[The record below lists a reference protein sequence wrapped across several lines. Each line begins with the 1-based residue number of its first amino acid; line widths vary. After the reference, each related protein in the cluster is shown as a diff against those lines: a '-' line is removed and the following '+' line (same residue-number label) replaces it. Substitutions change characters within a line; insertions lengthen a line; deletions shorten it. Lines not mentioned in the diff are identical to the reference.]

1 MHTFDCMRTAT
12 VKEIKDELSYCSTRQ
27 LTDLCL
33 HLARFKKENKE
44 LLTYLLFNAN
54 NEMTYIQSV
63 KAEMNSEFEGINHSS
78 LYYVKKS
85 VRKVLRNTKK
95 YIRYS
100 KKKATEVE
108 LLLHYC
114 ALLKTHVPDLKRSNQ
129 LHNLYQRQLQLI
141 KKSMTGLHEDLQYDF
156 EKELENL
163 KE

>member
-1 MHTFDCMRTAT
+1 MRTAT
-12 VKEIKDELSYCSTRQ
+12 IKEIKDELSYCSTKQ

-54 NEMTYIQSV
+54 NEASYIQSV
-63 KAEMNSEFEGINHSS
+63 KEEMDEGFDAINYSS

-85 VRKVLRNTKK
+85 VRKVLKNTKK

-100 KKKATEVE
+100 KKKSTEVE
-108 LLLHYC
+108 LLIYYC
-114 ALLKTHVPDLKRSNQ
+114 LLLKSRVPNLTQSNQ
-129 LHNLYQRQLQLI
+129 LNNLFLRQLQLI
-141 KKSMTGLHEDLQYDF
+141 RKSMAGLHEDLQYDF
-156 EKELENL
+156 EKELQKL